1 MTTYPFFLS
10 FLSFT
15 DLQQLSSQL
24 LVKLNQHE
32 SQETPMKNTP
42 VDYIRVTKDII
53 DSEKLSQ
60 LIFSNC
66 LFSLDLLSSVKCKS
80 SETRK
85 AAFKLLYA
93 LIDDKKNYK
102 ILNNELQ
109 ELSARIPKLTNWMYL
124 PAVEMRS
131 THGFAGIRN
140 LGTIC
145 YMSAMLQQFYMT
157 PTFRYGILLAD
168 D

>member
-42 VDYIRVTKDII
+42 VDYILLGILSLLDKIFRVTKDII

-93 LIDDKKNYK
+93 LIDDKKNYQNPETHK
-102 ILNNELQ
+102 LDV
-109 ELSARIPKLTNWMYL
+109 SA
-124 PAVEMRS
+124 S
-131 THGFAGIRN
+131 G
-140 LGTIC
+140 
-145 YMSAMLQQFYMT
+145 
-157 PTFRYGILLAD
+157 
-168 D
+168 